1 MMAESSREKAALP
14 TDTPLDP
21 FITIT
26 LQEKERWRHWQKK
39 REMVLYGQN
48 WDRSAGVH
56 HRGRLGDNWTVGGRI
71 HSIGET
77 VWTGNTGGQMDG
89 EEN

>member
-1 MMAESSREKAALP
+1 MMAESSGEKAAVP

-26 LQEKERWRHWQKK
+26 HRKMEASAKK
-39 REMVLYGQN
+39 KSETVLYEQN
-48 WDRSAGVH
+48 CDRSAGVH
-56 HRGRLGDNWTVGGRI
+56 HGGRLGDNWTVGGRE
-71 HSIGET
+71 HSTGET
-77 VWTGNTGGQMDG
+77 VWTGNTDGQMDG